1 MLNDQGQLTHT
12 GSGLLRLDADSVT
25 NTGGQVHGTG
35 SGEVTLDRLDDVGE
49 WKFNDALGF
58 TLDQGLTLVAGD
70 TITSATSLNL
80 KMASLDNRGE
90 LLAND
95 ALAIHASGD
104 ITNHGLISTRG
115 DLDVTARHLT
125 QLDGRLASGG
135 TSTYHLDGKLD
146 NQGFLTGIGDITI
159 TTAHL
164 DNHGTLG
171 SQGNLNI
178 DSSGRIDNR
187 SDSLLFAGGDMTLF
201 GTHLFN
207 RYGEIYSR
215 GNLDFA
221 RNDDHAM
228 AERLENR
235 SGTIEAEGNITL
247 SALEFLN
254 VKDAYEEVFEL
265 ADREIATENYVAK
278 RYRHWLGRNN
288 NNGSIPDVWVLVSRM
303 VFQDF
308 SVTDILKNKVVVDS
322 PGSQIVAGENLLIKS
337 ADFLNGNSLMAANGN
352 VEIESD
358 HFHNRGSSS
367 TITTRVRQYG
377 RDIEFLDG
385 VQVYQ
390 VSDLKSGYAA
400 DIAKLEDIING
411 IYENNPKEAARRMLE
426 QMEKEGPLSPG
437 SSYLITDQRYDSGNG
452 YSVPWLL
459 YTDTESWNQPS
470 GSSAPLPS
478 FFADMALKSDTQA
491 YETTGTLSHAMIQ
504 AGKQVTINAS
514 NSLQNGAIRNN
525 TRTQINGN
533 LGNSVTGGPVNS
545 LDITLNRRST
555 DATPSSPPDGTGA
568 YHDVPFER
576 VSPTQL
582 SSFRLPQ
589 GRYGLFVRNTSPQS
603 RYLIETNPEFTSAD
617 QLMGSD
623 YLLDKLDYTADG
635 AYQLLGDGRYESR
648 LIRDAV
654 LANTG
659 QRFLNDSLDDDYAQY
674 RQLMD
679 NAVAAKDALRLSVGV
694 GLTPAQTAALT
705 HDIVWLEEQQ
715 VDGQTVLAPVL
726 YLAQVDERNVRG
738 ASLIQGR
745 DIDLIAGGDLVNVGT
760 IRADNDL
767 TASTGGSILQGGLI
781 DAGERLDLSAQDS
794 IRNAL
799 AGEIRGGQ
807 VSLTATEG
815 DIVNDRS
822 AITAGYDKSY
832 ETYLGEG
839 GLISARDGLALS
851 AGRDIVNRAEIVSQG
866 DADLQAGRDIVTEA
880 VTDAR
885 HKASEYGI
893 RQGSTRTTQLGA
905 SLTAGGDATLEA
917 GRDVVVT
924 ASDIASE
931 AALAV
936 EAGRDIRLEAG
947 EDTAHDWGVN
957 MPLRARVDQRTT
969 TQVGSQL
976 TSVDDTRLSAGR
988 DVRLTASEID
998 SGAGL
1003 AIAAGNDIL
1012 LDAAE
1017 NQTHTQTNERR
1028 RRSETRAVE
1037 QAGSE
1042 LTAREDVALQAQRH
1056 ITAIASR
1063 AEAGGN
1069 LALDAAGDLTLA
1081 SAANVR
1087 HHESH
1092 TSTTDWTSRH
1102 VRQQGSNMVAGDTL
1116 TMRSGRDLRLI
1127 ASDAE
1132 AGNDAFLIAGRD
1144 VELLAAN
1151 DQDYSLYEK
1160 EESGLFS
1167 SSYQRD
1173 EINDIRAVGSRLESG
1188 NDLTVIS
1195 GADQRYQGAR
1205 LEAGNNLTL
1214 ASGGTIHFEAAS
1226 DFHTESHEERSGNFA
1241 WQSSQGEGRTDETL
1255 RQSQLIAKG
1264 NLVIQAADGIVAEV
1278 PEINAQTVS
1287 QTIDVMVEADPDLA
1301 WLKEMEERGDIDWRQ
1316 VKEIH
1321 DSWEY
1326 EHSGLSGV
1334 AMLVIAIIVTY
1345 FTAGAASGLVASGA
1359 AAASLATTATVSAIN
1374 NRGDLG
1380 DVFDDTFSSDAMK
1393 GYAVA
1398 AASAGITRGVMGE
1411 PTDTHQLD
1419 FSNAGDIARLA
1430 GERASQTAINA
1441 GVRTAIEGGS
1451 LSDNLEAGLDGVL
1464 TEVVAAVLFDA
1475 VGDQNLPS
1483 GSPQKIA
1490 LHALAGG
1497 AVAEATGGDFRTGAL
1512 AAGANEALVDHL
1524 AELVDNDPQL
1534 LVAASQI
1541 TGIIAAELTD
1551 GDVNQGAEIA
1561 GYSTQYNR
1569 QAHAHEKEIAQQLA
1583 EQSDGKYT
1591 AEEIEQAL
1599 RGMFNDELGESP
1611 GSNVV
1616 VDLHDLDAVDASYY
1630 DFGGEWL
1637 ATPGG
1642 DGNTRHLV
1650 QMVPTDTSP
1659 ELVDFIIEQTGGVSS
1674 PYRAMA
1680 APTPS
1685 PRPEPKLR
1693 FPGSIAMA
1701 AGLPYNLNQTD
1712 SRTWAEIEQGQEAL
1726 TRGIASLVA
1735 FPVSGPYAAATLTAR
1750 GAAGLFA
1757 TDAGFDALG
1766 QYVQGGEY
1774 RPGQTLMSGITAL
1787 GYGPMAG
1794 GGILGNAALGGAA
1807 GGTLTAA
1814 TNWMY
1819 DEDKSLIRS
1828 IGMGAVTGGAGTWFG
1843 DRIKGMASYIP
1854 SQVSVPYFQTPA
1866 TFSVPLP
1873 SADTIGNTAQT
1884 VISNAPALL
1893 PGIDNEERQ

>member
-1 MLNDQGQLTHT
+1 MNIRSPLSRYVAILLISALFWHPVIVLADGIVVAPGSGNTSLDRAGNGVPVVDIATPNGRGLSHNTFTDYNVGRRGVILNNATRKLQSTELGGLIVGNPNLRGQAARLIINEVNGGRPSQLEGYTEVAGSAANVVVANPYGITCNGCGFINSPRVTLSTGQPIIEDGDLERFAVDQGRVAIEGLGLDATQVDQFDIITRAAEINAAIHAKHLNVITGANDVDAETLATSARQGTGEAPALAIDSSALGGMYAGSIRLVGTESGVGVKLAGDMAASDGDIQIDANGQLRLANASSSGTIQAKATYATLSGNVHGSQAVTVRTRDDLDIDVDSRLTSAGNITLNAGQTIDHQGTVIAGIENDTFQPGADLTVRTEQLDNHGHLAATQTLTVTTTAATHNHGRLLASEIAVDTATLDNHPDGLIAAGTIEIDADSVDNSGATIEATDTLTVDANKLTNTNGDLRALGGDTSRLTITGTLDNHNGRLEVASDNATLDAGTLLNDQGQLTHT

-998 SGAGL
+998 SGAG
-1003 AIAAGNDIL
+1003 
-1012 LDAAE
+1012 
-1017 NQTHTQTNERR
+1017 
-1028 RRSETRAVE
+1028 
-1037 QAGSE
+1037 
-1042 LTAREDVALQAQRH
+1042 
-1056 ITAIASR
+1056 
-1063 AEAGGN
+1063 
-1069 LALDAAGDLTLA
+1069 
-1081 SAANVR
+1081 
-1087 HHESH
+1087 
-1092 TSTTDWTSRH
+1092 
-1102 VRQQGSNMVAGDTL
+1102 
-1116 TMRSGRDLRLI
+1116 
-1127 ASDAE
+1127 
-1132 AGNDAFLIAGRD
+1132 
-1144 VELLAAN
+1144 
-1151 DQDYSLYEK
+1151 
-1160 EESGLFS
+1160 
-1167 SSYQRD
+1167 
-1173 EINDIRAVGSRLESG
+1173 
-1188 NDLTVIS
+1188 
-1195 GADQRYQGAR
+1195 
-1205 LEAGNNLTL
+1205 
-1214 ASGGTIHFEAAS
+1214 
-1226 DFHTESHEERSGNFA
+1226 
-1241 WQSSQGEGRTDETL
+1241 
-1255 RQSQLIAKG
+1255 
-1264 NLVIQAADGIVAEV
+1264 
-1278 PEINAQTVS
+1278 
-1287 QTIDVMVEADPDLA
+1287 
-1301 WLKEMEERGDIDWRQ
+1301 
-1316 VKEIH
+1316 
-1321 DSWEY
+1321 
-1326 EHSGLSGV
+1326 
-1334 AMLVIAIIVTY
+1334 
-1345 FTAGAASGLVASGA
+1345 
-1359 AAASLATTATVSAIN
+1359 
-1374 NRGDLG
+1374 
-1380 DVFDDTFSSDAMK
+1380 
-1393 GYAVA
+1393 
-1398 AASAGITRGVMGE
+1398 
-1411 PTDTHQLD
+1411 
-1419 FSNAGDIARLA
+1419 
-1430 GERASQTAINA
+1430 
-1441 GVRTAIEGGS
+1441 
-1451 LSDNLEAGLDGVL
+1451 
-1464 TEVVAAVLFDA
+1464 
-1475 VGDQNLPS
+1475 
-1483 GSPQKIA
+1483 
-1490 LHALAGG
+1490 
-1497 AVAEATGGDFRTGAL
+1497 
-1512 AAGANEALVDHL
+1512 
-1524 AELVDNDPQL
+1524 
-1534 LVAASQI
+1534 
-1541 TGIIAAELTD
+1541 
-1551 GDVNQGAEIA
+1551 
-1561 GYSTQYNR
+1561 
-1569 QAHAHEKEIAQQLA
+1569 
-1583 EQSDGKYT
+1583 
-1591 AEEIEQAL
+1591 
-1599 RGMFNDELGESP
+1599 
-1611 GSNVV
+1611 
-1616 VDLHDLDAVDASYY
+1616 
-1630 DFGGEWL
+1630 
-1637 ATPGG
+1637 
-1642 DGNTRHLV
+1642 
-1650 QMVPTDTSP
+1650 
-1659 ELVDFIIEQTGGVSS
+1659 
-1674 PYRAMA
+1674 
-1680 APTPS
+1680 
-1685 PRPEPKLR
+1685 
-1693 FPGSIAMA
+1693 
-1701 AGLPYNLNQTD
+1701 
-1712 SRTWAEIEQGQEAL
+1712 
-1726 TRGIASLVA
+1726 
-1735 FPVSGPYAAATLTAR
+1735 
-1750 GAAGLFA
+1750 
-1757 TDAGFDALG
+1757 
-1766 QYVQGGEY
+1766 
-1774 RPGQTLMSGITAL
+1774 
-1787 GYGPMAG
+1787 
-1794 GGILGNAALGGAA
+1794 
-1807 GGTLTAA
+1807 
-1814 TNWMY
+1814 
-1819 DEDKSLIRS
+1819 
-1828 IGMGAVTGGAGTWFG
+1828 
-1843 DRIKGMASYIP
+1843 
-1854 SQVSVPYFQTPA
+1854 
-1866 TFSVPLP
+1866 
-1873 SADTIGNTAQT
+1873 
-1884 VISNAPALL
+1884 
-1893 PGIDNEERQ
+1893 